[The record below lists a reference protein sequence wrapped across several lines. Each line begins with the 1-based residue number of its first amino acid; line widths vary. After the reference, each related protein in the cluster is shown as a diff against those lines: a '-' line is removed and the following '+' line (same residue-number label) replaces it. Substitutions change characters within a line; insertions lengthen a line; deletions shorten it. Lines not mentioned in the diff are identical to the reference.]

1 MLNRM
6 WGYVALLVWGAAVL
20 FLMGKTPYGL
30 GEGAAKALVL
40 DWSIGDQVASS
51 VVTLGIP
58 DMRAVL
64 WLPLGFLWPGQL
76 FAAKVFLVVLLA
88 LTARG
93 LYLWRKSQGQEE
105 TALLATGLMLIAPL
119 TLQQMDS
126 LSTGIPLLML
136 FVLGAWMDQ
145 EYRKSP
151 RPFGGMYFG
160 QVVVCAFSISLHP
173 AGLAYPLSLLWFWK
187 KNPVSTR
194 QQKYFYAGIAISV
207 LLSIAIWQGW
217 HGMGFWKEGLAPAAG
232 VLFGPELESSAA
244 SIWAAGLVVALTLLV
259 LFRSRMPDAF
269 MNDLLGRTL
278 VWAVLLGAVIL
289 DNAWGFLTLVLVL
302 YGGLPVLL
310 KPRVWFV
317 GKSFLAQRG
326 WLWVLMFLTCLVFTQ
341 GDRARYDQTRNHL
354 LSLQDQLI
362 ETFAQNV
369 EALRGAVVVKN
380 EDAAALRVRV
390 ASQWPARTMMAC
402 RCDALPLPP
411 ATRDAKGQLAMMK
424 GLTHLVF
431 NPRDE
436 ANIALVQNLS
446 QLGPDVETLSLQ
458 PAGVILKIRAP
469 MRAPLPL
476 EPAQPSGP
484 PLTNLPAGPMK

>member
-6 WGYVALLVWGAAVL
+6 SGYVALLVWGVAVL
-20 FLMGKTPYGL
+20 FLMGKVPYGL
-30 GEGAAKALVL
+30 DEGAAKALAL

-58 DMRAVL
+58 DVRAVL

-76 FAAKVFLVVLLA
+76 FAAKVFLVILLA

-105 TALLATGLMLIAPL
+105 TALLATGLMLIAPM
-119 TLQQMDS
+119 TLQQLDS

-151 RPFGGMYFG
+151 KPFGGMYFG
-160 QVVVCAFSISLHP
+160 QMVVCAFSISLHP
-173 AGLAYPLSLLWFWK
+173 AGLAYPLSLLLFWK
-187 KNPVSTR
+187 KNPVSAR
-194 QQKYFYAGIAISV
+194 QQKYFYAGIAASV

-217 HGMGFWKEGLAPAAG
+217 HGIGVWKEGGAPAAG
-232 VLFGPELESSAA
+232 VLFGPELESSA
-244 SIWAAGLVVALTLLV
+244 SSVWVAALVVTLSLFV
-259 LFRSRMPDAF
+259 LLRSWMPDAF
-269 MNDLLGRTL
+269 MNDLLGRTRML
-278 VWAVLLGAVIL
+278 AVILGAVIL
-289 DNAWGFLTLVLVL
+289 DNAWGFLVLIMVL
-302 YGGLPVLL
+302 YGGLPLLL
-310 KPRVWFV
+310 KPRAWFV

-326 WLWVLMFLTCLVFTQ
+326 WLWVLMFLACLVFTQ
-341 GDRARYDQTRNHL
+341 GDRARYDQKRNHL

-369 EALRGAVVVKN
+369 EALRSGVKE
-380 EDAAALRVRV
+380 EDAAALRIRV
-390 ASQWPARTMMAC
+390 ASQWPARTMIAC

-411 ATRDAKGQLAMMK
+411 AAKDAKGQLAMMR

-436 ANIALVQNLS
+436 VNIALVQNLS
-446 QLGPDVETLSLQ
+446 QLGPDVETVSLQ

-469 MRAPLPL
+469 VLAPLPPKPV
-476 EPAQPSGP
+476 EPSGP
-484 PLTNLPAGPMK
+484 PSANMPVK